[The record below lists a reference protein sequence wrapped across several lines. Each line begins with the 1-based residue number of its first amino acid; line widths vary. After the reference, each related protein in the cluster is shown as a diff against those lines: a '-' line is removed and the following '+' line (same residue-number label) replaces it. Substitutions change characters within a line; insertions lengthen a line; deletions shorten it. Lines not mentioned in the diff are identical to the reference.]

1 MTSESAIL
9 RAYAMLSQGRC
20 DEAERMLKSVP
31 EALATPSGADLLARL
46 RFEQGFADEAREIW
60 NRVHAAFPDF
70 ESAAKAL
77 DAFANPPSDEADDGG
92 ACGLSKRVRVAA
104 VVVLVAVAVG
114 MVVPVVSSFKGCRR
128 QTNEEALPPVAV
140 AGAVNCVTSYVDR
153 VRTEFVDRIVTNVVE
168 RMVEVPSRLTLTNV
182 IDRIVCLTNLVTVV
196 VTNRID
202 APPSVETSTDIAR
215 PVETTPPA
223 RVQTSGVI
231 VLSTPYVVREGDTIS
246 GLAARYGFR
255 MPDFVVYNPGMDVN
269 RINVGQVVHLPGNV
283 KTEELP

>member
-9 RAYAMLSQGRC
+9 RAYALLSQGRC

-31 EALATPSGADLLARL
+31 ESLATPSGADLLARL

-70 ESAAKAL
+70 EPAAKAL
-77 DAFANPPSDEADDGG
+77 DAFSNPPSDGVDDGG
-92 ACGLSKRVRVAA
+92 ACGLSKIVRIAA

-114 MVVPVVSSFKGCRR
+114 MAVSVVSSFKGCRQ

-140 AGAVNCVTSYVDR
+140 AGTVNSVTSYVDR

-168 RMVEVPSRLTLTNV
+168 RTVEVPSRLTLTNV
-182 IDRIVCLTNLVTVV
+182 IERIVCLTNLVAVV

-202 APPSVETSTDIAR
+202 AAPLVETSTDIAR
-215 PVETTPPA
+215 PVAKPASA
-223 RVQTSGVI
+223 RVQMSEAI

-246 GLAARYGFR
+246 GLAARCGFR
-255 MPDFVVYNPGMDVN
+255 MPDFVIYNPGMDVN
-269 RINVGQVVHLPGNV
+269 RIKVGQVVHLPGNV
-283 KTEELP
+283 KTEDLP